1 MPRNWPAGPAWLRLV
16 CRVLRAACRLES
28 GTARISYSDWNTAV
42 LPPPPP
48 ASKVV
53 TVSMLA
59 AGLNGG

>member
-1 MPRNWPAGPAWLRLV
+1 
-16 CRVLRAACRLES
+16 VLRAACRLES

>member
-1 MPRNWPAGPAWLRLV
+1 MGTIHV
-16 CRVLRAACRLES
+16 AAHGTPYLLPLES
-28 GTARISYSDWNTAV
+28 GTARINYWDWNTAV

-59 AGLNGG
+59 AG